1 MRPYNGGVRLHNS
14 HEIIMLSFCCA
25 GAMYSAP
32 TFSAILITPYIAP
45 YKAVYAKSAAEPM
58 GATADFLLYVKI
70 GLLARLLEQFRD
82 GCLNLTVTARDD
94 VFRGIVNLDVGV
106 KLLVLQRLAVAVQRG
121 HLRDAED
128 E

>member
-1 MRPYNGGVRLHNS
+1 MLNYCRDAIYCVRSNGGVRLHNS
-14 HEIIMLSFCCA
+14 HEIIILSFCCA
-25 GAMYSAP
+25 GAMYGAP
-32 TFSAILITPYIAP
+32 TLSYTRRYMQSRQPSRWARLPSF
-45 YKAVYAKSAAEPM
+45 VV
-58 GATADFLLYVKI
+58 VKI
-70 GLLARLLEQFRD
+70 GLLVRLLEQFRD